1 MTPTASPEKLQK
13 IVLLIL
19 VGGITLL
26 FLWMIRQF
34 LVALLVAA
42 ILSAMFQPLY
52 GWLVRRFRGRRRLAS
67 ATTIGIVLLL
77 VVVPLTAFLG
87 IVAAQAVQLSE
98 EVRPWVERQLSRT
111 PELGGVFDRL
121 PFADAMRPYRDQIL
135 SKAGEL
141 AGHIGTF
148 AVGILTAAARGT
160 ALFFILLFVMLYAM
174 FFFLV
179 DGKAV
184 LDKIL
189 FYLPLRP
196 EEEALMMGRFVS
208 VSRATI
214 KGSLVIG
221 LVQGALGGLAF
232 WMAGLEGWA
241 FWLAVMAVLSVI
253 PGLGAAIVWIPA
265 VIYLGIVGRWAAA
278 ALFVIW
284 FALLV
289 GSVDNFLRPMLIG
302 KDTKLPD
309 LLILLSTL
317 GGIVLFGAVG
327 VLIGPIVAA
336 LFVTVWDLYGT
347 AFRDIL
353 PPVEHPVLPGVTP
366 ARAPSAPPSPPPPPP
381 PPAPPRPAG
390 PPAAGREGS

>member
-1 MTPTASPEKLQK
+1 MTSTANPERLQRV
-13 IVLLIL
+13 VLVIL
-19 VGGITLL
+19 AAGITLL

-34 LVALLVAA
+34 LVALLLAA

-52 GWLVRRFRGRRRLAS
+52 RWLVRRFRGRRRLAS

-77 VVVPLTAFLG
+77 VIVPLTIFLG
-87 IVAAQAVQLSE
+87 IVTAQAVQLSE
-98 EVRPWVERQLSRT
+98 EVRPWVQRQVTRT
-111 PELGGVFDRL
+111 SGLDGLLDRL
-121 PFADAMRPYRDQIL
+121 PFAEAVRPYRDLIIA
-135 SKAGEL
+135 KAGEL
-141 AGHIGTF
+141 AGRIGSF

-160 ALFFILLFVMLYAM
+160 ALFFFLLVVMLYAM

-184 LDKIL
+184 LDRIL
-189 FYLPLRP
+189 YYLPLAP
-196 EEEALMMGRFVS
+196 EDEARMVGKFVS
-208 VSRATI
+208 VSRATV

-221 LVQGALGGLAF
+221 LVQGALGGAAF
-232 WMAGLEGWA
+232 WVAGLQGWA
-241 FWLAVMAVLSVI
+241 FWATVMAVLSVI

-265 VIYLGIVGRWAAA
+265 VVYLGIAGRWVAA

-284 FALLV
+284 FAGLV
-289 GSVDNFLRPMLIG
+289 GSVDNLLRPMLVG

-327 VLIGPIVAA
+327 VVIGPIVAA
-336 LFVTVWDLYGT
+336 LFVTVWELYGT

-353 PPVEHPVLPGVTP
+353 PPVKQPVAAASPP
-366 ARAPSAPPSPPPPPP
+366 PRASAPPSPPPPPR
-381 PPAPPRPAG
+381 RPGG
-390 PPAAGREGS
+390 PPSEGGGEGS